1 MSPTDRSA
9 LEEAA
14 EKSRLTRR
22 NLVQRA
28 SIAAAAASPLI
39 LAACGGGSSSTS
51 SSASTSGGSTE
62 GGGGG
67 ASAVTPLG
75 EELQQYVGEGGPD
88 AGEGTTWNFGA
99 SLPLSGAGAFFGHEM
114 ENAISLA
121 VDHIKQAGG
130 PDFAVTYEDNKTG
143 DPNAG
148 IQNVRELG
156 TKGVGGMMAS
166 YLANFG
172 SQLPGIAAYKI
183 LTIDPG
189 GGTGGSF
196 QEEPYFW
203 GSRALWP
210 EAPFPGVYKYISE
223 TKPEWKKVSLLIWD
237 NGASFVD
244 PAVKA
249 LEEAITPY
257 GMDLISVEK
266 SAAGSTDFSTTVARL
281 KSANPDVIQV
291 AMSGAD
297 VAYFL
302 KGKAAGGLTAQA
314 IGADWNPE
322 TQKTAGSAADGY
334 WFSFDYINPKKPP
347 NDWSA
352 LFFKTYKEKYGADAT
367 WLEANYYE
375 STFIYWELIRRVL
388 KEGGDI
394 NDGTALQSAL
404 EADPEFPSLYGG
416 KGSTP
421 GTLTFDPKTH
431 TIAKR
436 EISLLELESSGE
448 EKVLATFGLEA
459 EDYKKVA

>member
-1 MSPTDRSA
+1 MSSIDKSA
-9 LEEAA
+9 LEEV
-14 EKSRLTRR
+14 SDGRLTRR
-22 NLVQRA
+22 HLVQRA
-28 SIAAAAASPLI
+28 SLAAAVASPLI
-39 LAACGGGSSSTS
+39 LAACGGSSDSS
-51 SSASTSGGSTE
+51 SSASGGSTE
-62 GGGGG
+62 GGGG

-75 EELQQYVGEGGPD
+75 EELQQFVGEGGPD

-114 ENAISLA
+114 ENGMSLA

-130 PDFAVTYEDNKTG
+130 PDIAVSYEDNKTG

-156 TKGVGGMMAS
+156 INGIPGMMAS
-166 YLANFG
+166 YLADFG
-172 SQLPGIAAYKI
+172 AELPGIAAYKI

-210 EAPFPGVYKYISE
+210 EAPFPGVYQYVSE
-223 TKPEWKKVSLLIWD
+223 VKPEYKKVSLLIWD
-237 NGASFVD
+237 NGASFVN

-249 LEEAITPY
+249 LEEAIKPH
-257 GMDLISVEK
+257 GMELVSVEK
-266 SAAGSTDFSTTVARL
+266 SPAGSTDFSTTVARL

-302 KGKAAGGLTAQA
+302 KGKEAGGLTAQA

-322 TQKTAGSAADGY
+322 TQKTAGAAADGF
-334 WFSFDYINPKKPP
+334 WFSFDYINPKNPP
-347 NDWSA
+347 NGWA
-352 LFFKTYKEKYGADAT
+352 EIFFKEYKKKFGSDAT
-367 WLEANYYE
+367 WLAANYYE

-388 KEGGDI
+388 GEGGDI

-404 EADPEFPSLYGG
+404 EAEPEFPSLYGG
-416 KGSTP
+416 KGNTP
-421 GTLTFDPKTH
+421 GSLTFDTTTH

-448 EKVLATFGLEA
+448 EKVLATFGLEGA
-459 EDYKKVA
+459 DYKKVA

>member
-1 MSPTDRSA
+1 MSPIDRSV
-9 LEEAA
+9 LDDSPPEGPDSG
-14 EKSRLTRR
+14 KDGGLTRR
-22 NLVQRA
+22 HLVQRA
-28 SIAAAAASPLI
+28 SIAAAMASPLV
-39 LAACGGGSSSTS
+39 LAACGGSNSSSS
-51 SSASTSGGSTE
+51 SSGGGGSSGGSGQT
-62 GGGGG
+62 
-67 ASAVTPLG
+67 ALG
-75 EELQQYVGEGGPD
+75 KQLNKYVGPGGPD
-88 AGEGTTWNFGA
+88 NGEGTTWNFGA

-114 ENAISLA
+114 EHGMDLA

-130 PDFAVTYEDNKTG
+130 PDFAVSYEDNKTG

-156 TKGVGGMMAS
+156 INGVAGMMAS
-166 YLANFG
+166 YLADFG
-172 SQLPGIAAYKI
+172 AELPGIAAYKI

-210 EAPFPGVYKYISE
+210 EAPFPGVYKYVSE
-223 TKPEWKKVSLLIWD
+223 AKPEFKRVSLLIWD
-237 NGASFVD
+237 NGASFVN

-249 LEEAITPY
+249 LEEAIKPH
-257 GMDLISVEK
+257 GLELVSVEK
-266 SAAGSTDFSTTVARL
+266 SAAGSTDFSTTIARL

-322 TQKTAGSAADGY
+322 TQKTAGSTADGF
-334 WFSFDYINPKKPP
+334 WFSFDYINPKNPP
-347 NDWSA
+347 NPWA
-352 LFFKTYKEKYGADAT
+352 KIFFDEYKKKFGSEAT
-367 WLEANYYE
+367 WLAANYYE

-388 KEGGDI
+388 AEKGDI

-416 KGSTP
+416 NSGEA

-436 EISLLELESSGE
+436 EISLLELEPSGE
-448 EKVLATFGLEA
+448 EKVLATFGLGGA
-459 EDYKKVA
+459 DYKRVA